1 MSEPIKEYRFM
12 GTDEVYHDANL
23 GQLYYLKSDA
33 DAVLEEKNKEIEG
46 WKAGYNNLINVDIPR
61 IEANLKKEIEKL
73 KHEDGYV
80 QKLENTLSYLQ
91 NEVSRLSDEKMH
103 LNNLLS
109 KQQHNKEATI

>member
-1 MSEPIKEYRFM
+1 MSELKAFNCVDSDVQEFCEPHL
-12 GTDEVYHDANL
+12 V
-23 GQLYYLKSDA
+23 YLKSEVDA
-33 DAVLEEKNKEIEG
+33 LIEEKNKEIEG

-80 QKLENTLSYLQ
+80 QKLENTISYLQ

-109 KQQHNKEATI
+109 KQQNKGTTI